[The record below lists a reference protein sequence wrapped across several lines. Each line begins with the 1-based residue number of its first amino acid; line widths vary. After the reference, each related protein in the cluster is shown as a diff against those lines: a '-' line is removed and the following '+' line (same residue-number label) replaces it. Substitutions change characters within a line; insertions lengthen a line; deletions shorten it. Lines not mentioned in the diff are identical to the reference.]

1 VILGHRIRLVPT
13 PDQEVYFK
21 RACGTARFSY
31 NWALAQWQKRY
42 KAGESPTEA
51 ALRRELN
58 AIKDQEF
65 PWMREVTKNAPQQAI
80 KNLGKSYANF
90 FEDLAEYKRGK
101 LAWKSVRV
109 PAFKKKGRR
118 DRFRAENGPDKNH
131 PDAVQTC
138 GKAVRLPVIGWIAMR
153 ENVRFTGR
161 ILSVTVSRRADQWY
175 ASFCIEFEHKV
186 PDRSDDTRVG
196 VDLGCT
202 ALATIVSSTS
212 SEGLKVEGPKPL
224 RRYVHKLKR
233 LSRALSRKKIG
244 SSNRAKAKTKLAR
257 LHRRIADIRLD
268 ALHKLTTKLV
278 EHRTIVVEDLNVS
291 GMLANRR
298 LSRTIADL
306 GFSEFRRQ
314 LEYKAE
320 MAGSTVVVADRWFPS
335 SKLCSLCGVKNDGLG
350 LSERTWTC
358 ASCGTSHDR
367 DVNAAR
373 NLARYPES
381 WAGSVHGAEGAGD
394 GRLTA

>member
-13 PDQEVYFK
+13 ADQEVYFK
-21 RACGTARFSY
+21 KACGTARFSY
-31 NWALAQWQKRY
+31 NWALAQWQQRY
-42 KAGESPTEA
+42 KAGEHPSEA

-58 AIKDQEF
+58 AIKDEQF
-65 PWMREVTKNAPQQAI
+65 PWMAEVTKNAPQQAI
-80 KNLGKSYANF
+80 KNLGRAYTNF
-90 FEDLAEYKRGK
+90 FEDLAAYKRGE
-101 LAWKSVRV
+101 LARKRIRV
-109 PAFKKKGRR
+109 PALKKKGRR
-118 DRFRAENGPDKNH
+118 DAFRAENGPDKEH
-131 PDAVQTC
+131 PNAVQTC

-153 ENVRFTGR
+153 EEVRFAGR

-175 ASFCIEFEHKV
+175 ASFCMEVERQV
-186 PDRSDDTRVG
+186 PERIDDTRVG

-202 ALATIVSSTS
+202 TLATFASSTS
-212 SEGLKVEGPKPL
+212 PQALKVEAPKPL
-224 RRYVHKLKR
+224 RRYLKKIKR

-244 SSNRAKAKTKLAR
+244 SNNRAKAKTKLAR

-278 EHRTIVVEDLNVS
+278 AYRTIVIEDLHVS

-298 LSRTIADL
+298 LSRAIADL

-314 LEYKAE
+314 LGYKAE

-335 SKLCSLCGVKNDGLG
+335 SKLCSVCSAKSDGLR

-358 ASCGTSHDR
+358 ASCDTCHDR
-367 DVNAAR
+367 DANAAR

-381 WAGSVHGAEGAGD
+381 WAGSVHGADGAGD
-394 GRLTA
+394 GR